1 MAISTKGINTVDVVS
16 NVSIVNSKS
25 KASEKATDSFSS
37 IMNMTSNN
45 FNKSVGDDT
54 SNNVDSI
61 APAKDVSKNVS
72 DNKSSD
78 DAKKTNDS
86 AKTDNKTE
94 RADKTVKADDNSKTS
109 DKSDVK
115 TNSVDETSDKSNDVN
130 DIDDKLEDAITQFAT
145 ELVKLIEK
153 IQDVLEEKLGVSDED
168 IEASLTTLGLN
179 ATDLLNSE
187 NVSNVVLDIEGA
199 SEVDILIDEQLA
211 TLVEDINNTVAEMIQ
226 EFEAFDIESAD
237 FSDALALDDKLIPS
251 DLGAQGDVHVSLK
264 DIVNKADEIIA
275 EDEIEI
281 NEDEDEPGYS
291 DISETAD
298 NINDDVKITVNNNV
312 QSQSSGENNAGSNSF
327 DRASESIINNL
338 NNAINEII
346 NEDVEGTQNFT
357 EDVQQA
363 DILRQVV
370 DEIKA
375 NISTDVTT
383 LDMRLNPESLG
394 RVQITV
400 STRNGVMEA
409 HIVAE
414 NEAAKNAIEANLAT
428 LRETFNNQDL
438 KVEAVEVTIA
448 NYGFFEE
455 EQQGAA
461 EGENNNNN
469 SRNNRV
475 NSGIDT
481 SDEGSSDEQLET
493 EILRAQG
500 SSVSYS
506 I

>member
-16 NVSIVNSKS
+16 NISRVNSKS
-25 KASEKATDSFSS
+25 ESSEKAADSFSN

-45 FNKSVGDDT
+45 FNNSVSDNTGK
-54 SNNVDSI
+54 NVDSI
-61 APAKDVSKNVS
+61 APAKDLKKNVS
-72 DNKSSD
+72 DNKPFD
-78 DAKKTNDS
+78 DTK
-86 AKTDNKTE
+86 KTDNNVKSDNKIE
-94 RADKTVKADDNSKTS
+94 NSDKTAKADDGRKAA
-109 DKSDVK
+109 DKPDVK
-115 TNSVDETSDKSNDVN
+115 TNVVDKSEDIN
-130 DIDDKLEDAITQFAT
+130 DIDDELEDVVSQFAA

-153 IQDVLEEKLGVSDED
+153 IQDVIEEKLGVSDED
-168 IEASLTTLGLN
+168 IEGALAALGLN
-179 ATDLLNSE
+179 ATDMLNSE
-187 NVSNVVLDIEGA
+187 NLSDVILNVEGA

-211 TLVEDINNTVAEMIQ
+211 TLVEDINNTVVEMIQ

-251 DLGAQGDVHVSLK
+251 DLGAQGDVHVSLR